1 MNTYLFVDIVVVAK
15 GESVEVGMK
24 IKDDISI
31 AVDIVV
37 ALAESILYQTLM
49 LYLRFRKGKK
59 DGN

>member
-37 ALAESILYQTLM
+37 TLAESILYQTLM
-49 LYLRFRKGKK
+49 LYLRFRKK

>member
-1 MNTYLFVDIVVVAK
+1 MNTYLFVDIVVVTK
-15 GESVEVGMK
+15 GQSVEVGMK
-24 IKDDISI
+24 IKDDISV

-37 ALAESILYQTLM
+37 TLAESILHQTLM

>member
-15 GESVEVGMK
+15 GQSVEVGMK
-24 IKDDISI
+24 IKDDISV

-37 ALAESILYQTLM
+37 TLAESILHQTLM